1 MRSAPDTTPTCAP
14 HSFGASGIALDSGGV
29 LAIGIGASPLSAHIT
44 HPLRAA
50 WAKSRLISQVRTE
63 LLSLYPAL
71 SLHDVQSCPRYKS
84 QMSMTADAGRR
95 AVAPARG
102 VDPVFIAL

>member
-50 WAKSRLISQVRTE
+50 WAKSRLISQVERSCCHCIQRFPCMT
-63 LLSLYPAL
+63 SSPAPL
-71 SLHDVQSCPRYKS
+71 
-84 QMSMTADAGRR
+84 
-95 AVAPARG
+95 
-102 VDPVFIAL
+102 